1 MEEGE
6 DAPVGDKSPS
16 ERDRD
21 RDGATSDHE
30 GSAERD
36 TCSPPGSEGESWGCP
51 CCPLPTG
58 QGSATRAT
66 CRTSSLLEG
75 QGVN

>member
-16 ERDRD
+16 ERD
-21 RDGATSDHE
+21 GATSDCE

-36 TCSPPGSEGESWGCP
+36 TSSPPGSEGEPWGCP

-58 QGSATRAT
+58 TGSATRAT
-66 CRTSSLLEG
+66 CRALFLLVG
-75 QGVN
+75 QC